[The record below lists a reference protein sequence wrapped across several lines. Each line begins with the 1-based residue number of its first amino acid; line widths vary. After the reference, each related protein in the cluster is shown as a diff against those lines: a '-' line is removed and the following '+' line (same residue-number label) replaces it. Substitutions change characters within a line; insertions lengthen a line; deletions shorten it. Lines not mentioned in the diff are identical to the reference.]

1 MSEQISAGTGAV
13 TGEAA
18 ERILTGRVVSSKMQK
33 TITVAVE
40 RLERHAKYG
49 KYVRRTTKLL
59 AHDEQ
64 GESREG
70 DLVAITECRRHSSR
84 SSMFERSGSDDT
96 CFIRI
101 SPALAPRKGGCP
113 VSISCST
120 APIA

>member
-1 MSEQISAGTGAV
+1 MSEQISAGTGPV

-70 DLVAITECRRHSSR
+70 DLVAITECRRLSR
-84 SSMFERSGSDDT
+84 RKSWRLVRVLERAGQ
-96 CFIRI
+96 
-101 SPALAPRKGGCP
+101 A
-113 VSISCST
+113 
-120 APIA
+120 